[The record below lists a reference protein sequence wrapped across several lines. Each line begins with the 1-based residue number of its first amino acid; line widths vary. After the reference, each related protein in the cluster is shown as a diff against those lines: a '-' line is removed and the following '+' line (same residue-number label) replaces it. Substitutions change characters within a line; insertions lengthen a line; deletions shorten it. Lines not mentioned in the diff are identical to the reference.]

1 MSTKRMLLVVLAA
14 GLLLLA
20 GGLDP
25 RLAPGGLPGAQAAG
39 PDGSTIPYTGRLTD
53 EAGSPAADG
62 VYDFIFTLYDVAS
75 GGDPLWA
82 ETQQGVPVQAGSFA
96 VLLGHAS
103 TIPADALAGGERWL
117 AVAVRGPG
125 ESDFTPLAPRQPV
138 SSSAPAS
145 PAAGPACPHDHWGEE
160 WSGSG
165 IGLKLVNPGGNQV
178 WLPGGL
184 AAVFGDSQILGGV
197 WGRSQSNIGVLGE
210 SNNYRGVVGKSTTS
224 YGGFFESG
232 NDHLDLALGGAVG
245 RINSDPGDENSVL
258 YLSSNAD
265 VIIKLDN
272 DGGENNRLRVVNS
285 GGGDVFTV
293 DESGNLAAAGSKSAV
308 VETANHGSRLLYA
321 VESPEVWF
329 EDFGAAAL
337 VAGEATVAFDPVFGE
352 TVNPKEDYH
361 VFVTPLCDDPVL
373 LSVTS
378 KQAAAFTV
386 RGVTLDGQPAE
397 CSFDYRIVA
406 RRRGYESVRL
416 APVSDPPGLGGN
428 QEGRR

>member
-1 MSTKRMLLVVLAA
+1 
-14 GLLLLA
+14 
-20 GGLDP
+20 
-25 RLAPGGLPGAQAAG
+25 
-39 PDGSTIPYTGRLTD
+39 
-53 EAGSPAADG
+53 
-62 VYDFIFTLYDVAS
+62 
-75 GGDPLWA
+75 
-82 ETQQGVPVQAGSFA
+82 
-96 VLLGHAS
+96 
-103 TIPADALAGGERWL
+103 
-117 AVAVRGPG
+117 

-352 TVNPKEDYH
+352 TVNLKEDYH

-416 APVSDPPGLGGN
+416 APASDAAGLGGN

>member
-1 MSTKRMLLVVLAA
+1 MSTRRVLLVLLAA
-14 GLLLLA
+14 GDLLLA
-20 GGLDP
+20 GGLGP
-25 RLAPGGLPGAQAAG
+25 RLGPTGIPGAQAAG
-39 PDGSTIPYTGRLTD
+39 PAGATIPYAGQLTD
-53 EAGSPAADG
+53 EAGQPAADG

-75 GGDPLWA
+75 GGDPLWTEA
-82 ETQQGVPVQAGSFA
+82 QEAVPVQAGSFA
-96 VLLGHAS
+96 VLLGRARAM
-103 TIPADALAGGERWL
+103 PPGALAGGERWL

-125 ESDFTPLAPRQPV
+125 ESDFTTLAPRQPV
-138 SSSAPAS
+138 SAAAGAAPAG

-165 IGLKLVNPGGNQV
+165 FGLRLVNPGVNEV

-210 SNNYRGVVGKSTTS
+210 STS
-224 YGGFFESG
+224 YYGGFFKSG
-232 NDHLDLALGGAVG
+232 NDHLDLALGGPVG
-245 RINSDPGDENSVL
+245 RVNSDPNDENSVL

-272 DGGENNRLRVVNS
+272 DGGENHRLRVVNS

-293 DESGNLAAAGSKSAV
+293 DESGNLTAAGSKSAV

-329 EDFGAAAL
+329 EDFGAAVL
-337 VAGEATVAFDPVFGE
+337 VAGEATVVFDPVFGE
-352 TVNPKEDYH
+352 TVNLKEDYH
-361 VFVTPLCDDPVL
+361 VFVTPLCDEPVL
-373 LSVTS
+373 LFVTS
-378 KQAAAFTV
+378 KTATGFTV
-386 RGVTLDGQPAE
+386 RGVTLDDRPAA
-397 CSFDYRIVA
+397 CAVDYRIVA
-406 RRRGYESVRL
+406 RRRGYEDVRL
-416 APVSDPPGLGGN
+416 APLSRPPRFEGE